1 MINDPLGFLFPLGN
15 TMRINNAF
23 VEEASC
29 TNNSNG
35 SILISYQEPGS
46 NNITTIQNLRL
57 NINRNTTVLNSFGQN
72 MCICCLQRGMRVNV
86 IAESRTTRSIPPQ
99 SNALFIMVQSGFP
112 SRPPVQ
118 PQPPRPPFPPQP
130 PRPPF
135 PPQPPRP
142 PQQPSS
148 TTTGR
153 IVQIDF
159 NNNYVLTAN
168 PNNISDQTRFNVTNS
183 TTFTNR
189 FGAPIRFRSLR
200 PGQMVRVTH
209 ANFSTLSIPPQTTA
223 FNIQQL

>member
-1 MINDPLGFLFPLGN
+1 MINDPIGFFFPLGN

-29 TNNSNG
+29 TDNSNG
-35 SILISYQEPGS
+35 SILISYPETVS
-46 NNITTIQNLRL
+46 NNMTTVQNLRL
-57 NINRNTTVLNSFGQN
+57 NINRNTTVLNAFGQN

-86 IAESRTTRSIPPQ
+86 VAESRTTRSIPPQ
-99 SNALFIMVQSGFP
+99 SNALFIMVQNIFP
-112 SRPPVQ
+112 ARPPIQ
-118 PQPPRPPFPPQP
+118 PLPPRPPFPSQP

-142 PQQPSS
+142 PQQSA

-153 IVQIDF
+153 IIQIDF
-159 NNNYVLTAN
+159 NENYLITAN
-168 PNNISDQTRFNVTNS
+168 PNNMSDQTRFNISNS

-189 FGAPIRFRSLR
+189 FGAPIRFSSLQ

-209 ANFSTLSIPPQTTA
+209 GNFSTFSIPPQTTA
-223 FNIQQL
+223 FNVQQL

>member
-1 MINDPLGFLFPLGN
+1 MINDPIGFFFPLGN

-35 SILISYQEPGS
+35 SILISYQETGS
-46 NNITTIQNLRL
+46 NNITTMQNLRL
-57 NINRNTTVLNSFGQN
+57 NISRNTTVLNAFGQN

-86 IAESRTTRSIPPQ
+86 VAEARTTRSIPPQ
-99 SNALFIMVQSGFP
+99 SNALFIMVQNIFP

-118 PQPPRPPFPPQP
+118 PLPPRPPFPQQP
-130 PRPPF
+130 PR
-135 PPQPPRP
+135 

-153 IVQIDF
+153 IIQMDF
-159 NNNYVLTAN
+159 NENYLITAN
-168 PNNISDQTRFNVTNS
+168 PNNINDQTRFNITNS

-189 FGAPIRFRSLR
+189 FGAPIRFSSLQ

-209 ANFSTLSIPPQTTA
+209 GNFTTFSIPPQTTA